1 MIRRYL
7 VGLLVLLSLGPLRAE
22 EPGSGTIVPDPFA
35 SAILE
40 KVAKLDKLLREKQIT
55 LDLDEVPLGKFAQV
69 LSDELNVPV
78 DIDELSLRDLAFSIE
93 MPISVHVKEVS
104 VKSMLDIV
112 LPINELALLVYPDG
126 IVISTQDEADA
137 KLLRRHYDVADLID
151 GNIARAEYLCRVLV
165 DSIRPVTWEHL
176 GGPGSI
182 AVWETKL
189 VIMNTWEVHQQVNDF
204 LAALRVAKNLPS
216 ESYSVKPLA
225 CSPWQ
230 ETHEQLEQK
239 LDTVQVSIDLL
250 NKPLDAV
257 TQTLSKLC
265 GCNVL
270 IDLRALE
277 ENGFSPDMPI
287 KLPQRSRSLRHTLDL
302 ICQDLELDWDIKS
315 EVLRITTPEETESDL
330 HVCVYPIRDLMWKG
344 PKSDDPVIQQRLLKL
359 SRWQTTPPYQAQE
372 LQPLCLNDYPAL
384 PGGHQ
389 LKNVILTSIE
399 PDMWEELE
407 GPGTCYVYPLAD
419 CLVITQSR
427 RVHQQVRVLLQE
439 LREHPPWYPVSAQLK
454 QADQAEAE
462 VITVSY
468 RVPTEI
474 DRDPSVG
481 KRKPVFSPQQMTE
494 IATFLTQTIEPDSW
508 HQSGHYAT
516 YLQDKLIVR
525 NRRDVLFQVHDR
537 LVELGVSVPIDPGLY
552 EAGAP
557 PEAFFSGMPP
567 NY

>member
-7 VGLLVLLSLGPLRAE
+7 VGLLVLLSLGSLRAE

-35 SAILE
+35 SATLE
-40 KVAKLDKLLREKQIT
+40 KVAKLEKLLREKQIM

-78 DIDELSLRDLAFSIE
+78 DIDELSLDDLAFSIE
-93 MPISVHVKEVS
+93 MPIRVHVKEVS

-112 LPINELALLVYPDG
+112 LPEYDLALLVYPDG
-126 IVISTQDEADA
+126 IVITTQDEADSE
-137 KLLRRHYDVADLID
+137 LLRRQYEVTDLFD
-151 GNIARAEYLCRVLV
+151 GKIARVEDLSHVLV
-165 DSIRPVTWEHL
+165 DSIQPDTWEHL

-189 VIMNTWEVHQQVNDF
+189 VIMNTWEVHQQVDNF
-204 LAALRVAKNLPS
+204 LAALRVAKNLPN
-216 ESYSVKPLA
+216 ESYSVKPIA

-230 ETHEQLEQK
+230 ETHERIQQK
-239 LDTVQVSIDLL
+239 LDSVQVSVDLQD
-250 NKPLDAV
+250 KPLDAV
-257 TQTLSKLC
+257 TQILGEL
-265 GCNVL
+265 GGFNIL
-270 IDLRALE
+270 IDHRGLE
-277 ENGFSPDMPI
+277 DYGFTADIPI
-287 KLPQRSRSLRHTLDL
+287 ELPQRSRSLRHTLDL
-302 ICQDLELDWDIKS
+302 ICQAYDFDWDIDS
-315 EVLRITTPEETESDL
+315 EVVRITTPEETESEL

-359 SRWQTTPPYQAQE
+359 SRWQTAPPYQAQE
-372 LQPLCLNDYPAL
+372 LQSLCLNDYPAL

-389 LKNVILTSIE
+389 LKNVITTSIE
-399 PDMWEELE
+399 PDMWEELG
-407 GPGTCYVYPLAD
+407 GPGTCNVYPLAD

-462 VITVSY
+462 IITVSY

-474 DRDPSVG
+474 DGDPSVG

-537 LVELGVSVPIDPGLY
+537 LVELGVSGPIDVGLY
-552 EAGAP
+552 EAGEP